1 MSAIPY
7 SGHSFINIARE
18 TGIDI
23 IEKDGA
29 IIWTGPKGGNIKP
42 VGPLAGKTVACLVAS
57 EFSDFQAYYMA
68 SYVGEFGGKL
78 EFIIV
83 DQVTWKF
90 TRPNIKRKGVRGMW
104 DLNIDP
110 IPVMGGNKASR
121 NKTIGRADPG
131 DYDAV
136 IIIGGHSG
144 DIMSTEQNVLD
155 FINTAY
161 SDGAVIG
168 GIGGGI
174 IPLIAAGIMKDKKCT
189 GNEQVSFILK
199 KIAKFEESQCV
210 LDSRI
215 ITASNTIDTPVFMY
229 TLCKYFDPDLVDKR
243 KGVLTGKTMLMI
255 CGWDFEDFEIAVP
268 VMEFLYRGAEI
279 LIGTFTGATRTRPPL
294 IGLDVIQG
302 NFGMSVPLQ
311 EIPESLYGLK
321 KLREIDMD
329 EFDGLL
335 IPGAFC
341 PWNMIEAER
350 PLEFLKKAD
359 AAGKIISY
367 MCHGPIPVAAANLVQ
382 GKKITGW
389 LASRDAVISMG
400 GEFNA
405 DWAVVLDGNHVS
417 GRTTPELPE
426 FLDAITTALLAQR

>member
-1 MSAIPY
+1 MNAPSD
-7 SGHSFINIARE
+7 SESSFINALKQ

-23 IEKDGA
+23 IEEGSA
-29 IIWTGPKGGNIKP
+29 VIWTGPNGGNIKP
-42 VGPLAGKTVACLVAS
+42 VGPLAGKKVACLVAS
-57 EFSDFQAYYMA
+57 EFSDFQAYYVA
-68 SYVGEFGGKL
+68 SYIGEFGGSL
-78 EFIIV
+78 EFIMV

-90 TRPNIKRKGVRGMW
+90 TRPTIKSKGVQGMW
-104 DLNIDP
+104 GLSINP

-121 NKTIGRADPG
+121 SKTISKADPG

-155 FINTAY
+155 FINNAY
-161 SDGAVIG
+161 SNGAVIG

-174 IPLIAAGIMKDKKCT
+174 IPLIAAGIMKDKECT

-199 KIAKFEESQCV
+199 EIAKFKDSQCV
-210 LDSRI
+210 MDSRV
-215 ITASNTIDTPVFMY
+215 ITSRHTVDTPFFIY
-229 TLCKYFDPDLVDKR
+229 SLCNYFEPDFPDKYKD
-243 KGVLTGKTMLMI
+243 VLTGKTVLMV

-268 VMEFLYRGAEI
+268 VMEFLHRGAKI
-279 LIGTFTGATRTRPPL
+279 VIGTFESVIRDRPPL
-294 IGLDVIQG
+294 LGLDVVQG
-302 NFGMSVPLQ
+302 NFGMSIPLQ
-311 EIPESLYGLK
+311 EIPESYYSLK
-321 KLREIDMD
+321 KLNDVSMN

-341 PWNMIEAER
+341 PWNMIEAKA
-350 PLEFLKKAD
+350 PLDFLKKAD
-359 AAGKIISY
+359 AAGKVLSY
-367 MCHGPIPVAAANLVQ
+367 MCHGPIAVSAADLVR

-389 LASRDAVISMG
+389 LASRDAVTSMG

-405 DWAVVLDGNHVS
+405 DWAVALDRNHVS

-426 FLDAITTALLAQR
+426 FIDAITLALLR